1 MFSFGYWLQVTTLI
15 AGHNC
20 TSSARRRTTTP
31 TSAWVAS
38 KAVVIL
44 RKHTNMGPKEL
55 WDKLQDDHKCVIHYD
70 TVCKG
75 RQIALK
81 SYMAA
86 GRIAFRC
93 CLIGRLRS

>member
-1 MFSFGYWLQVTTLI
+1 LI

-38 KAVVIL
+38 KVVVIL
-44 RKHTNMGPKEL
+44 QKHTN
-55 WDKLQDDHKCVIHYD
+55 IINYD

-75 RQIALK
+75 RKIALK
-81 SYMAA
+81 KLYGSWEDSFQMLFNWKAEVMK
-86 GRIAFRC
+86 RSPDSVIE
-93 CLIGRLRS
+93 IGIQ